1 MSLSLQERS
10 ADLSPPERHCPQCQ
24 ALVPQEI
31 TSCPQC
37 GFIFPGEAGVPPIQ
51 PGASDSFGTLPPLDA
66 SASVKDVPI
75 LDALTEESSATPVP
89 PAEMPAA
96 IFGVPSPPGIPPD
109 SAVAP
114 PESVSIPPKRKIN
127 MKLLLIALAVVVVL
141 STGGGLA
148 YLLTRPHPAISVRSE
163 TASGSPL
170 TGSPDAILHI
180 SGHDFTAN
188 STIVFLLDGKAAP
201 DAHNAQ
207 SDANGMMKAD
217 IAITDNW
224 TFATHVLTAKDA
236 SGYATKEGVP
246 IKVIPAPVLTGA
258 SPYHA
263 GTTLAA
269 SQATVFHISGKRFA
283 PNASITLLLDGATL
297 AGVAP
302 ITSDSK
308 GRFELDIAPSSA
320 WTLGAHLLTAKD
332 SQGYTTKTEMPLMIV
347 PEGQA
352 DTPGPNGAPA
362 DDQTFSLTITVQ
374 AHNTQGAQLTP
385 FTVYLT
391 ITGQP
396 DPAGGKPCDTGYDDG
411 QPHTY
416 TGKESNGQ
424 TYTDTE
430 TFTCTGSY
438 KGGKLIYIEMLTSE
452 HAVLSDGDV
461 CGASNTNVPIVRMDG
476 TFTNSTTATG
486 TYTTYHILF
495 TCTSG
500 TTWEFSPITG
510 TWTGTT

>member
-1 MSLSLQERS
+1 MDLSLKGPS
-10 ADLSPPERHCPQCQ
+10 AALAPPERHCPQCQ
-24 ALVPQEI
+24 TLVPQE
-31 TSCPQC
+31 TASCPHC
-37 GFIFPGEAGVPPIQ
+37 GFTLPVESEAPLPQPSAGE
-51 PGASDSFGTLPPLDA
+51 SFGTLPPLDA
-66 SASVKDVPI
+66 STSVKDVPI

-96 IFGVPSPPGIPPD
+96 IFGVPSPPGMPLDI
-109 SAVAP
+109 AVAP
-114 PESVSIPPKRKIN
+114 PGPVSTPPKRKIN
-127 MKLLLIALAVVVVL
+127 MKLLLIALAVIVVL
-141 STGGGLA
+141 GTGGGLA
-148 YLLTRPHPAISVRSE
+148 YLLTRPHPAISVRSD

-207 SDANGMMKAD
+207 SDANGMVKAD
-217 IAITDNW
+217 VLITDNW
-224 TFATHVLTAKDA
+224 TFATHVLTARDA
-236 SGYATKEGVP
+236 SGYTTKEGVP

-258 SPYHA
+258 SPYHE

-269 SQATVFHISGKRFA
+269 SQATSFHISGKRFA
-283 PNASITLLLDGATL
+283 PNASVTLLLDGATL

-320 WTLGAHLLTAKD
+320 WALGTHLLTAKD
-332 SQGYTTKTEMPLMIV
+332 SQGYTTKTEMPLVIV

-362 DDQTFSLTITVQ
+362 DNQTFTLTITVQ
-374 AHNTQGAQLTP
+374 RHNANTGVALSS
-385 FTVYLT
+385 FSVSVTV
-391 ITGQP
+391 TGQP
-396 DPAGGKPCDTGYDDG
+396 DPQGGKPCGSLDDG
-411 QPHTY
+411 QPHSTSGSQGSVTY
-416 TGKESNGQ
+416 TM
-424 TYTDTE
+424 TE

-438 KGGKLIYIEMLTSE
+438 QAGKLVYVEVLTSMN
-452 HAVLSDGDV
+452 AVYSDGDV
-461 CGASNTNVPIVRMDG
+461 CGAPKTSVPWRMFEG
-476 TFTNSTTATG
+476 SFTSGSSASG
-486 TYTTYHILF
+486 TYSSYDVLF

-500 TTWEFSPITG
+500 ATLEFYPQAG
-510 TWTGTT
+510 TWTATK